1 MYWPLLS
8 TTWPPHTCSHTER
21 ENETTHMAYFKTR
34 FVVFFQPLD
43 NYTSFFTSIC
53 SFQSY
58 VRFFLRL
65 FLWLSLVQCNFLTD
79 VVILV
84 FCFFSF
90 LFSFAV
96 LFLFGFFLYTVSLP
110 RVFILFRSFL
120 VILSFYYKRRPI
132 ENQHPLDPRLRSR
145 LKIARTHTHTHRLTD
160 SCIGF
165 HIVVQI
171 KIFTSNHR
179 AFYFISALYS

>member
-1 MYWPLLS
+1 MRRHTWLILRHDSLS
-8 TTWPPHTCSHTER
+8 FFNLSII
-21 ENETTHMAYFKTR
+21 TH
-34 FVVFFQPLD
+34 L
-43 NYTSFFTSIC
+43 FFTSIC

-160 SCIGF
+160 S
-165 HIVVQI
+165 Q
-171 KIFTSNHR
+171 TR
-179 AFYFISALYS
+179 A